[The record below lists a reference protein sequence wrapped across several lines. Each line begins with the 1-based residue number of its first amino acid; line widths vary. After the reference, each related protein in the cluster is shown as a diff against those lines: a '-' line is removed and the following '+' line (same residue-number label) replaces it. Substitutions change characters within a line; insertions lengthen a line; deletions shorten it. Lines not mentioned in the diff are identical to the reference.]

1 MRVSQGLSAT
11 STGSYHMLGGVHRQ
25 LKVLVAFDE
34 AIVEQELLFAA
45 DIDWILCHGSV
56 PYGDV
61 WTYSA
66 RKSHGPFPRRKG
78 NNMCEGDLTHPPEG
92 RSLSVHRLKAGSRV

>member
-66 RKSHGPFPRRKG
+66 RKSHGPFSG
-78 NNMCEGDLTHPPEG
+78 G
-92 RSLSVHRLKAGSRV
+92 REIICVRGTSHTRQRGAASRYTR